1 MAEQQVSPPHLK
13 EDDLVLWRISKRIL
27 TRDRC
32 RELSLLLRTGNKPI
46 DAKTTD
52 DSWSDIAYNVL
63 RLWCTTKSREA
74 TGKVLWD
81 TLREI
86 DCNDVADDFKVQ
98 LLGGK
103 LRLLRARHG

>member
-1 MAEQQVSPPHLK
+1 MPRAVTSAKDRQQ
-13 EDDLVLWRISKRIL
+13 
-27 TRDRC
+27 T
-32 RELSLLLRTGNKPI
+32 I

-52 DSWSDIAYNVL
+52 DSWSVIARNVL
-63 RLWCTTKSREA
+63 RLWCKTKSREA

-81 TLREI
+81 TLQEI

-103 LRLLRARHG
+103 LRLRRVRHG